1 MGIKVGDIVEYC
13 GRKYRVLSCLGNS
26 NKRFHLFRDSG
37 SVWSHESDVKLVESV
52 QLPYLQIGDRVIVH
66 DVAPCEKAPN
76 GVWIYE
82 MNDRIGKTFEV
93 KKCINHS
100 EYGPIV
106 LLDGLWFRTYHLEKV
121 SDFDIVQ
128 KGVTE

>member
-37 SVWSHESDVKLVESV
+37 SVWIHESDVKLVESV

-106 LLDGLWFRTYHLEKV
+106 LLDGLWFRTYHLER
-121 SDFDIVQ
+121 
-128 KGVTE
+128 